1 MTNEYLKR
9 AGVDKP
15 DVRVTRLISLAT
27 ERFARSIADD
37 AYRCAVQRNQAQIKE
52 KREMGYDVRDKR
64 IVLENEDLAAA
75 LKDYNVNLH
84 KPAYYVGAVPAEEA
98 DGDAVETEA
107 NGAGAKRSKR
117 K

>member
-1 MTNEYLKR
+1 MNS
-9 AGVDKP
+9 GV
-15 DVRVTRLISLAT
+15 
-27 ERFARSIADD
+27 E
-37 AYRCAVQRNQAQIKE
+37 
-52 KREMGYDVRDKR
+52 
-64 IVLENEDLAAA
+64 EDLAAA